1 MNPDCNELLLK
12 FKDSFRSFS
21 TDFAYN
27 AVGGDNLYIESYEGN
42 KIVLVAPEDSQKTII
57 NNNYMDDFINIFK
70 NITSKDVEIKVIS
83 NKEVPE
89 YRKHREQIKQIEKAN
104 TNPLINPAYT
114 FDTFVVGDNN
124 KIAYTAAKTVA
135 ERSNVFSNPI
145 FIYGGPGLGKTHLMQ
160 AIANEVYRTQPNLKV
175 LYVTSENF
183 LIELVNSIK
192 NKERDTEEFRQKYR
206 NVDVLLMDD
215 VQFLSGKE
223 AAQQELFNTFNQ
235 LHQSGKRIILSA
247 DKPPKDIPVLE
258 ERLKSRFNQGLI
270 VDISSP
276 DYETRLAILKQKAEE
291 KNIIVPDKILQRIA
305 EKLDTNIRDLEGA
318 LNKITMIAML
328 EGSISMEVTEKAI
341 NEIALENENIITPDT
356 ILDVVSSYFNVP
368 KKDIMSSK
376 KSKEIAFPR
385 QIAMYFCR
393 TKLSLPYKRIGDYFG
408 KKDHT
413 TIMHAEQKIINEMQ
427 TNRNTKLIVES
438 VDNFLNAKNA
448 DI

>member
-1 MNPDCNELLLK
+1 MNANCNELLLK

-83 NKEVPE
+83 NSEVPE
-89 YRKHREQIKQIEKAN
+89 YRKHCEQLKQIEKAN

-247 DKPPKDIPVLE
+247 DKPPKDIPILE

-328 EGSISMEVTEKAI
+328 EGSISMEVAEKAI

>member
-1 MNPDCNELLLK
+1 MNPEYNELLLK

-27 AVGGDNLYIESYEGN
+27 AVGGDNIYIESYEGN
-42 KIVLVAPEDSQKTII
+42 KVVLVTPEDSQKTII
-57 NNNYMDDFINIFK
+57 NNNYKDDFINIFK
-70 NITSKDVEIKVIS
+70 TITSKDIEIKVIS
-83 NKEVPE
+83 NSEVPE
-89 YRKHREQIKQIEKAN
+89 FRKHREQVKQIAKAN

-328 EGSISMEVTEKAI
+328 EGSISMEVAEKAI

-356 ILDVVSSYFNVP
+356 ILDVVSSYFNVS

-413 TIMHAEQKIINEMQ
+413 TIMHAEQKIINEME